1 MESLY
6 KLAHEKSTDKGTFV
20 KCPLHEQ
27 SLRADLV
34 KISKQLHHQL
44 FLGKQMHQKKEKHVF
59 DKGIDKGK
67 TFLTIDFNTL

>member
-27 SLRADLV
+27 
-34 KISKQLHHQL
+34 
-44 FLGKQMHQKKEKHVF
+44 
-59 DKGIDKGK
+59 
-67 TFLTIDFNTL
+67 TFLTFDFNTL